1 MKKTFYIDE
10 KVNNALLELSRITGL
25 KQYQIV
31 NRILSNYLFKSEC
44 LEDGF
49 SRQGRSDNFNDKNK
63 FE

>member
-10 KVNNALLELSRITGL
+10 EVNNALLELSRITGL

-31 NRILSNYLFKSEC
+31 NRILSNYIFKSEC
-44 LEDGF
+44 LKDGF
-49 SRQGRSDNFNDKNK
+49 SRQGRSDNLNDKNK

>member
-1 MKKTFYIDE
+1 MKKTFYIEE

-31 NRILSNYLFKSEC
+31 NRILNNYLFKSEC
-44 LEDGF
+44 LGDGF
-49 SRQGRSDNFNDKNK
+49 SRQSRSDNFNDKNK

>member
-1 MKKTFYIDE
+1 MKKTFYIEE

-44 LEDGF
+44 LGDGF
-49 SRQGRSDNFNDKNK
+49 SRQGRSDNLNGQDK